1 LLTTIVADRLID
13 EMGIMLL
20 KSWHLLEYD
29 AISLVALVV
38 GLGAV
43 ALVAFS
49 I

>member
-1 LLTTIVADRLID
+1 LLATNVADRLI
-13 EMGIMLL
+13 EMLL

-29 AISLVALVV
+29 AISLVVLVV
-38 GLGAV
+38 ALGAV

>member
-1 LLTTIVADRLID
+1 VADRRID

-20 KSWHLLEYD
+20 KSWYLLEYD
-29 AISLVALVV
+29 AISLVVLVV
-38 GLGAV
+38 ALGAV